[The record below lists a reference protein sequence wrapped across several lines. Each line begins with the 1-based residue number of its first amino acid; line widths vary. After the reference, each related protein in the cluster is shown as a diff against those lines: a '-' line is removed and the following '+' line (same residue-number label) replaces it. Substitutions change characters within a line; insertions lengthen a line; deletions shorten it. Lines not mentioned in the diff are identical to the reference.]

1 MDTSKSRT
9 AILVTA
15 WVVILTTSFARI
27 ILGEVFRF
35 SISENLKYGIT
46 AGIVLAGFA
55 LTFPWKAIRPLRPFL
70 GLFVVLAGIQWVVY
84 TKVDGWLIVRSWLS
98 NRSFNVYMPAEQL
111 LNLIVTLLIIAF
123 LLLLTK
129 NRRSFFLARG
139 NLSSPV
145 EPIKWLWSKTGT
157 PWSKFGLVLAIC
169 LSLGTLLFLVLAGRP
184 PMDILVKALPFLP
197 MVLLAA
203 ALNSFNEEMTYKA
216 SFLSVLVD
224 VVGKQQSL
232 LLMAVFFGALHF
244 YGVPYGITGVLMATF
259 LGWLL
264 GKSML
269 ETHGLFWAWFIHF
282 LQDVCIFT
290 FLAIG
295 SITPGG

>member
-184 PMDILVKALPFLP
+184 PMDILVKAVPFLP
-197 MVLLAA
+197 MVLVAA

-232 LLMAVFFGALHF
+232 LLMAVYFGALHF
-244 YGVPYGITGVLMATF
+244 YGVPYGITGVLMATL

-269 ETHGLFWAWFIHF
+269 ETRGLFWAWFIHF